1 MEVKLTMKKICM
13 VVHAYYPAA
22 EPRVR
27 REAEALVDNG
37 FEVDIICLKEG
48 HEKPYETLNGAK
60 IYRLPVRRHRGSGL
74 AVYIFEYLS
83 FFVLSSIVL
92 TLNFVKKHYN
102 AVQVHNLPDFLVFA
116 AFIPK
121 LFGTKVI
128 LDIHD
133 VSPEL
138 FMSKQRLESENFL
151 VEILKSLEKLS
162 ISFADHV
169 ITVGKP
175 FAETLRKRN
184 RLDKKLSIIMNSADP
199 KLFNSGKYPAENER
213 LKSTRKFIIT
223 YHGSLFRRYGI
234 DVAIKAI
241 YLLKDKLP
249 DIRFKI
255 YGRGEAFDELR
266 RLISDLC
273 LGNHVD
279 LVGYVPADDIP
290 PLISSADVGVVPY
303 RKDRFTNLLFP
314 TKAFEYIV
322 MNKPVIASRTAAVET
337 IFDDSAVMFFEPGNA
352 QDLARCI
359 LELYHNPEKRDELA
373 RMAKKQY
380 EKISWELMSK
390 RYCELISSIAK

>member
-1 MEVKLTMKKICM
+1 MKKICM

-22 EPRVR
+22 ETRVR
-27 REAEALVDNG
+27 REAEALIDNG
-37 FEVDIICLKEG
+37 FEVDIICLREG
-48 HEKPYETLNGAK
+48 RETPYETVNGAK
-60 IYRLPVRRHRGSGL
+60 IYRLPVRRHRGGRL

-102 AVQVHNLPDFLVFA
+102 AVQAHNLPDFLAFT

-133 VSPEL
+133 ISPEL
-138 FMSKQRLESENFL
+138 FMSKQGLESENFL

-175 FAETLRKRN
+175 FAEILRKRN

-199 KLFNSGKYPAENER
+199 KLFNSGNYPAENDH
-213 LKSTRKFIIT
+213 LKRKFIVI

-255 YGRGEAFDELR
+255 YGRGEAFDGLR
-266 RLISDLC
+266 RLISDLH
-273 LGNHVD
+273 LGNYVD
-279 LVGYVPADDIP
+279 LVGYLPADDIP
-290 PLISSADVGVVPY
+290 SLISNADVGVVSY
-303 RKDRFTNLLFP
+303 RKDRFTDLLFP

-322 MNKPVIASRTAAVET
+322 MNKPVIASRTAAVES

-373 RMAKKQY
+373 RMAKKKY

-390 RYCELISSIAK
+390 RYCKLITSIAK

>member
-1 MEVKLTMKKICM
+1 MKKICM

-22 EPRVR
+22 ETRVR
-27 REAEALVDNG
+27 REAEALINHG
-37 FEVDIICLKEG
+37 FEVDIICLREG
-48 HEKPYETLNGAK
+48 RETPYETVNGAK
-60 IYRLPVRRHRGSGL
+60 IYRLPVRRHRGGRL

-102 AVQVHNLPDFLVFA
+102 AVQAHNLPDFLAFT

-121 LFGTKVI
+121 LFGAKVI

-133 VSPEL
+133 ISPEL
-138 FMSKQRLESENFL
+138 FMSKQGLESENFL

-175 FAETLRKRN
+175 FAEILRKRN

-199 KLFNSGKYPAENER
+199 KLFDSGNYPAENDH
-213 LKSTRKFIIT
+213 LKRKFIVI

-249 DIRFKI
+249 DVRFKI
-255 YGRGEAFDELR
+255 YGRGEAFDGLR
-266 RLISDLC
+266 RLISDLH
-273 LGNHVD
+273 LGNYVD
-279 LVGYVPADDIP
+279 LVGYLPADDIP
-290 PLISSADVGVVPY
+290 SLISNADVGVVPY
-303 RKDRFTNLLFP
+303 RKDRFTDLLFP

-322 MNKPVIASRTAAVET
+322 MNKPVIASRTAAVES

-359 LELYHNPEKRDELA
+359 LELYDNPEKRDELA
-373 RMAKKQY
+373 RMAKKKY

-390 RYCELISSIAK
+390 KYCKLITSIAK